1 MEVQPGDSGF
11 SWTFSLTIAKNAQ
24 MARAIGGLPL
34 GEGWGEGVAVTR
46 KENSPLSFF
55 LSAANKK
62 GERSIFVFVAIALT
76 QPS

>member
-1 MEVQPGDSGF
+1 
-11 SWTFSLTIAKNAQ
+11 